1 MSDFKIVHD
10 RPACIGCGVCAAIN
24 PEHWEMSTKDG
35 KSDVIGCEMDG
46 TNEVLEIE
54 ELGSDMDAAEAC
66 PVNCIHLY
74 EKDKKL
80 I

>member
-1 MSDFKIVHD
+1 MSNFKIVHD
-10 RPACIGCGVCAAIN
+10 RPTCIGCGICAAIN
-24 PEHWEMSTKDG
+24 PDHWIMSTEDG
-35 KSDVIGCEMDG
+35 KSDVIGSELDG

-54 ELGSDMDAAEAC
+54 ELGNDFDAAEAC